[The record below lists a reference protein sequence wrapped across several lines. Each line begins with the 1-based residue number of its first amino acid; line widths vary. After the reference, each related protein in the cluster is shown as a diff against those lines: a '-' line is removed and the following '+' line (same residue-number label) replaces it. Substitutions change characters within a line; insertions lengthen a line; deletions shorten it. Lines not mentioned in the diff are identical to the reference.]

1 MSQLKRVSAETHS
14 NPLGTEKIGKLMA
27 QFAIPSIIS
36 LVVNAV
42 YNLIDQIFIGQG
54 VGYLGNA
61 ATNIILPLMT
71 VQIGLGIMLCD
82 GTAAFLSL
90 MLGEGERKKAAKGVA
105 NCITL
110 TVILGI
116 LLCVLFELFLSPL
129 CHLFGSTES
138 IYTYAMDYGRIIV
151 LGFPVAMI
159 NYSMAG
165 VIRADGRPKESMI
178 GMVIGCVTNIVLDYL
193 FVIVLSWGVA
203 GAAWATIIGQFLN
216 ALYYIYLM
224 FHFKSVK
231 MEKDDFALNVTIVR
245 KVVSLGLPSFITQ
258 IATVVVIFTMN
269 NVIGTVG
276 VNSKY
281 GADIPLAVIGITMKL
296 CMVVTQIALGIAIGA
311 QPIYGF
317 NYGSRQHK
325 RVKETFKLAMISS
338 TLVLVVA
345 TVVFEVFPAQIISLF
360 GQESELYMEFAVK
373 CIRTYLGACFVIGMN
388 LVCCIFLQ
396 SVGKALPSSVLSL
409 ARQIVILVPAI
420 VLLGRFGGV
429 EGILWAGPVS
439 DVLACVISLIMVA
452 AYWKNIFPAKAE
464 KVSEE
469 SADKAAAVIKPS
481 RPGVIITIAR
491 EHGSSGKQI
500 GKMVAEK
507 RNIPFYYKEMTALA
521 AQESGLAREFI
532 SDINK
537 NSPEYLH
544 ELYLSTKVVQDAIT
558 AQHKVIHKI
567 AENGSCVIVGRSADY
582 VLRDLPNVV
591 RVFVYAPEEYRA
603 GRVME
608 IYGDTREEAVKNI
621 RRSDE
626 ARGAYYRNISGHEWG
641 DRRQYDL
648 LVDSSIGLEKT
659 AELILQFVD
668 ARERAV

>member
-1 MSQLKRVSAETHS
+1 MSQTNSVSLEAHT
-14 NPLGTEKIGKLMA
+14 NPLGREKISKLMA

-36 LVVNAV
+36 LVVNAI
-42 YNLIDQIFIGQG
+42 YNLVDQIFIGQG

-90 MLGEGERKKAAKGVA
+90 MLGEGEKKKAAKGVA

-110 TVILGI
+110 TIIFGV
-116 LLCVLFELFLSPL
+116 LLFAGFELFLDPL
-129 CHLFGSTES
+129 CHLFGSTDS
-138 IYTYAMDYGRIIV
+138 IHSYAMEYGRIIV
-151 LGFPVAMI
+151 LGFPVSMI

-178 GMVIGCVTNIVLDYL
+178 GMLIGCVANIVLDYL
-193 FVIVLSWGVA
+193 FVIVMPWGVA
-203 GAAWATIIGQFLN
+203 GAAWATIIGQLLN

-224 FHFKSVK
+224 FHFKSVN
-231 MEKDDFALNVTIVR
+231 MEKRDFALKGAVIR
-245 KVVSLGLPSFITQ
+245 KVITLGLPSFITQ

-269 NVIGTVG
+269 NMIGLVG
-276 VNSKY
+276 AESKY

-317 NYGSRQHK
+317 NYGSRQYG

-338 TLVLVVA
+338 TLVLAVA
-345 TVVFEVFPAQIISLF
+345 TVIFEVFPAQIISVF

-396 SVGKALPSSVLSL
+396 SVGKALPSSILSL
-409 ARQIVILVPAI
+409 ARQIVILVPTI
-420 VLLGRFGGV
+420 IILGNLGGV
-429 EGILWAGPVS
+429 EGILWAGPIS
-439 DVLACVISLIMVA
+439 DVLACILSLIMVA
-452 AYWKNIFPAKAE
+452 AYWKHIFPAHKEVVATE
-464 KVSEE
+464 PAIETTT
-469 SADKAAAVIKPS
+469 AIQPS

-500 GKMVAEK
+500 GKLVAEK
-507 RNIPFYYKEMTALA
+507 LNIPFYYKEMTALA
-521 AQESGLAREFI
+521 AQESGLAQEFI
-532 SDINK
+532 SEINK
-537 NSPEYLH
+537 NSPEHLH
-544 ELYLSTKVVQDAIT
+544 DLYLSTKVVQDAIV

-582 VLRDLPNVV
+582 VLKNLPNVV
-591 RVFVYAPEEYRA
+591 RVFVYAPEEYRI
-603 GRVME
+603 GRVMA
-608 IYGDTREEAVKNI
+608 IYGDSREEAIKNI
-621 RRSDE
+621 HRSDE
-626 ARGAYYRNISGHEWG
+626 ARSAYYHNISDHAWG
-641 DRRQYDL
+641 DRKQYDL
-648 LVDSSIGLEKT
+648 LVDSSIGLEET
-659 AELILQFVD
+659 ADLILQFVK
-668 ARERAV
+668 AKQQ

>member
-1 MSQLKRVSAETHS
+1 
-14 NPLGTEKIGKLMA
+14 
-27 QFAIPSIIS
+27 
-36 LVVNAV
+36 
-42 YNLIDQIFIGQG
+42 
-54 VGYLGNA
+54 
-61 ATNIILPLMT
+61 
-71 VQIGLGIMLCD
+71 MLCD

-90 MLGEGERKKAAKGVA
+90 MLGEGEKKKAAKGVA

-110 TVILGI
+110 TVILGV
-116 LLCVLFELFLSPL
+116 LLCVLFELFLNPL
-129 CHLFGSTES
+129 CHLFGSTDS
-138 IYTYAMDYGRIIV
+138 IHSYAMDYGRIIV

-178 GMVIGCVTNIVLDYL
+178 GMLIGCAANIVLDYL
-193 FVIVLSWGVA
+193 FVIVIPWGVA
-203 GAAWATIIGQFLN
+203 GAAWATIIGQLLN
-216 ALYYIYLM
+216 ALCYIYLM

-231 MEKDDFALNVTIVR
+231 MEKADFIPDGAVVR

-269 NVIGTVG
+269 NVIGRVG

-317 NYGSRQHK
+317 NYGSRQYK
-325 RVKETFKLAMISS
+325 RVKETYKLAMISS

-345 TVVFEVFPAQIISLF
+345 TIVFEVFPAQIISVF
-360 GQESELYMEFAVK
+360 GQESELYMEFSVK

-396 SVGKALPSSVLSL
+396 SVGKALPSSILSL

-420 VLLGRFGGV
+420 ILLGNFGGV

-439 DVLACVISLIMVA
+439 DVLACVLSLIMVA
-452 AYWKNIFPAKAE
+452 GYWKNIFPTSE
-464 KVSEE
+464 KQTSEAAQ
-469 SADKAAAVIKPS
+469 SAGKPDAVIRPS
-481 RPGVIITIAR
+481 HPGVIITIAR

-500 GKMVAEK
+500 GKLVAEK
-507 RNIPFYYKEMTALA
+507 LNIPFYYKEMTALA

-544 ELYLSTKVVQDAIT
+544 DLYLSTNVVRDAIA

-582 VLRDLPNVV
+582 VLSDISNVV
-591 RVFVYAPEEYRA
+591 RVFIYAPEEYRV

-626 ARGAYYRNISGHEWG
+626 ARGAYYRNISGQEWG

-648 LVDSSIGLEKT
+648 LVDSSIGLERT
-659 AELILQFVD
+659 AEVILQFVSSF
-668 ARERAV
+668 AR

>member
-1 MSQLKRVSAETHS
+1 MSQTKSVSIETHS
-14 NPLGTEKIGKLMA
+14 NPLGREKISKLMA

-36 LVVNAV
+36 LVVNAI
-42 YNLIDQIFIGQG
+42 YNLVDQIFIGQG

-90 MLGEGERKKAAKGVA
+90 MLGEGEKKKAAKGVA

-110 TVILGI
+110 TIFWGI
-116 LLCVLFELFLSPL
+116 LLCVLFELFLDPL
-129 CHLFGSTES
+129 CHLFGSTDS
-138 IYTYAMDYGRIIV
+138 IHTYAMDYGRIIV

-178 GMVIGCVTNIVLDYL
+178 GMVIGCVANIVLDYV
-193 FVIVLSWGVA
+193 FVMVLPWGVA
-203 GAAWATIIGQFLN
+203 GAAWATIIGQLLN

-231 MEKDDFALNVTIVR
+231 MEKSDFKLSGEVVR
-245 KVVSLGLPSFITQ
+245 KVISLGLPSFITQ

-281 GADIPLAVIGITMKL
+281 GTDIPLAVIGITMKL

-317 NYGSRQHK
+317 NYGSRQYK

-345 TVVFEVFPAQIISLF
+345 TVIFEVFPAQIISLF

-373 CIRTYLGACFVIGMN
+373 CVRTYLGACFVIGMN

-396 SVGKALPSSVLSL
+396 SVGKALPSSILSL

-420 VLLGRFGGV
+420 ILLGNMGGV

-452 AYWKNIFPAKAE
+452 VYWKNIFQE
-464 KVSEE
+464 KETDVLTESENE
-469 SADKAAAVIKPS
+469 HTTVIRPS
-481 RPGVIITIAR
+481 HPGVIITIAR

-500 GKMVAEK
+500 GKLVAEK
-507 RNIPFYYKEMTALA
+507 LNIPFYYKEMTALA
-521 AQESGLAREFI
+521 AQESGLAQEFI

-544 ELYLSTKVVQDAIT
+544 DLYLSTKVVQDAIA

-567 AENGSCVIVGRSADY
+567 AESGSCVIVGRSADY
-582 VLRDLPNVV
+582 VLRDVPNVV
-591 RVFVYAPEEYRA
+591 RIFVYAPEEYRI

-641 DRRQYDL
+641 ERTQYDL

-659 AELILQFVD
+659 AELIMQFVE
-668 ARERAV
+668 AKAQ